1 MLPCRPYAGFSVEAT
16 PGVSS
21 SFGSNGLSINHSFR
35 RAFLDELLRTRVDVV
50 GAVALPSTR
59 FNSAT
64 RKLGLQGPIAVDLRQ
79 ITVTAIL

>member
-1 MLPCRPYAGFSVEAT
+1 
-16 PGVSS
+16 VSS

-59 FNSAT
+59 FNSTT